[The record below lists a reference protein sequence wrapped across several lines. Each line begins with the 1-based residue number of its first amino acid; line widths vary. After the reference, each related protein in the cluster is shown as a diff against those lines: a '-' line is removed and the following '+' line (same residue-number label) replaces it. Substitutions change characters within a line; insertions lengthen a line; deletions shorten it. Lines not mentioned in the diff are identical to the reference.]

1 MEKLTDFI
9 SDKFQDLLPIHAL
22 SGCDSMSYPFEKGN
36 ISDINLLLK
45 SDISLDLM
53 CEIDAPWE
61 IVTTTG
67 TNFLIRLYV
76 GQAGS
81 DISEL

>member
-61 IVTTTG
+61 MVPTM
-67 TNFLIRLYV
+67 YV

-81 DISEL
+81 DISELKYQIAK